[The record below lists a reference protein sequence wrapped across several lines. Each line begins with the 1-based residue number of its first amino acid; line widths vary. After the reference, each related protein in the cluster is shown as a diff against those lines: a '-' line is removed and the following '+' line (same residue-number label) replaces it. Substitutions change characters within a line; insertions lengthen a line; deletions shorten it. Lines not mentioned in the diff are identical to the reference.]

1 MSDATPAG
9 RRFVLDTSALL
20 AWIGGE
26 PGSDRVRALLRGA
39 EEVLLPWPVLL
50 EAYYVTARASGEA
63 KALQRYAAIGQLPVT
78 HLDAMDEPL
87 LLAAARLKARYPIS
101 LADALIA
108 AHAREW
114 DAVLVHKDPEY
125 EALAGE
131 IALEALPMKPR
142 SG

>member
-1 MSDATPAG
+1 MSDAAAQS

-26 PGSDRVRALLRGA
+26 PGSGRVRALLRGN

-50 EAYYVTARASGEA
+50 EMYYVTARVGGEA
-63 KALQRYAAIGQLPVT
+63 KALRRYAAVRQLPVT
-78 HLDAMDEPL
+78 FLDRMEEPL

-108 AHAREW
+108 AHADAW

-131 IALEALPMKPR
+131 IALEALPFKP
-142 SG
+142 SA

>member
-1 MSDATPAG
+1 MSDPAEG
-9 RRFVLDTSALL
+9 ARRFVLDTSALL

-26 PGSDRVRALLRGA
+26 PGSDRVRALLRGP

-50 EAYYVTARASGEA
+50 EMYYVTARLSGDA
-63 KALQRYAAIGQLPVT
+63 KALQRYAAVRQLPVT
-78 HLDAMDEPL
+78 FHDRMDEPL

-108 AHAREW
+108 AHALAW

-125 EALAGE
+125 EALAAE
-131 IALEALPMKPR
+131 IALEALPFKQR
-142 SG
+142 G

>member
-1 MSDATPAG
+1 MSDAAPAG

-50 EAYYVTARASGEA
+50 EMYYVTARRGGEE
-63 KALQRYAAIGQLPVT
+63 KALRRYAAVRQLPVT
-78 HLDAMDEPL
+78 FLDRMEEPL

-101 LADALIA
+101 PADALIA
-108 AHAREW
+108 AHALEW

-125 EALAGE
+125 EALAAE
-131 IALEALPMKPR
+131 IALEALPFKP
-142 SG
+142 SA